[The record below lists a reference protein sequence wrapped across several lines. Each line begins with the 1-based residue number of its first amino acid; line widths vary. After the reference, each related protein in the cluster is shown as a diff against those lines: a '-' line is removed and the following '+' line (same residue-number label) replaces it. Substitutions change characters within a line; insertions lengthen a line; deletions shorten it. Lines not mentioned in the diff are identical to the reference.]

1 MPTNIQ
7 ATYAA
12 LNSHYLN
19 TATMR
24 INKDYLNDAL
34 QIAMD
39 NDRDL
44 YKAKCDDKVS
54 PRVVLW
60 NTLLYLTDSCIE
72 YEELP
77 NLNTPYKATS
87 PQVKKWLFEYG
98 DGYDTIA
105 PMIEYVVEERK
116 RMEMENARELF
127 DGRKYLKLYATN
139 DINGNKIAKEF
150 FVDGT
155 VEYVK
160 DARLTL
166 TSDKFYRTLS
176 GLRASRLV

>member
-44 YKAKCDDKVS
+44 YNAKFDEKRS
-54 PRVVLW
+54 PRIVVW
-60 NTLLYLTDSCIE
+60 ITLLYLANACIA

-77 NLNTPYKATS
+77 NLNFPYKATS
-87 PQVKKWLFEYG
+87 SQVKKWLFEYG
-98 DGYDTIA
+98 DGFDTIA

-116 RMEMENARELF
+116 RMVIENARTLY

-139 DINGNKIAKEF
+139 DVNGNKVAKVF
-150 FVDGT
+150 FMDGS

-160 DARLTL
+160 DARLPL
-166 TSDKFYRTLS
+166 TSDKFYRTLP
-176 GLRASRLV
+176 GLRASKMV